1 MAYDYSLH
9 VFSSMTFQSVV
20 DEAVDFFN
28 RSHPH
33 TLPPPEQFMGAGV
46 YGLYYLG
53 DFEPYQSL
61 ALTNRRYLTRPI
73 YIGKAVP
80 RGWRTGR
87 VTEDEEKDLSRRL
100 REHSGSI
107 NSAVNLR
114 LDDFR
119 CRFVILTGSESN
131 LITTVEAALIR
142 KHLPLWNSTVDGFG
156 NHDPGGGRYEQ
167 SPSEWD
173 VLHPGRTWAT
183 RLRGSR
189 PELGNIIGKIRARLM
204 AS

>member
-1 MAYDYSLH
+1 
-9 VFSSMTFQSVV
+9 
-20 DEAVDFFN
+20 
-28 RSHPH
+28 
-33 TLPPPEQFMGAGV
+33 
-46 YGLYYLG
+46 
-53 DFEPYQSL
+53 
-61 ALTNRRYLTRPI
+61 
-73 YIGKAVP
+73 VP
-80 RGWRTGR
+80 RGWRSGR